1 MRSIVFLYICFLPIF
16 LIAQNKTP
24 KDFGFRHI
32 VFGYKGDKVD
42 ILIKSKKGEEGI
54 PKPLFFF
61 IQGSLPHP
69 LIITDNGGNYGV
81 FPFDTD
87 SIEQRYHLVIVG
99 KPFTPVIVDKSKLK
113 NFQFVDGNTNRFVK
127 EYIKRNYLGYYVD
140 RDIKVLEFLLKKKWV
155 MKNKLVVSTHSEG
168 STIGAKLCVLYP
180 KVTHLIY
187 SGGNPFG
194 RYINII
200 LQNRFEELSDTSVNS
215 ETAYSQWKNIVK
227 EPQQIDNNDGDT
239 YKGTFGFSIPPINY
253 LRKLKIPVLVS
264 YGTMDYCSPFND
276 YMRLEFIQ
284 KGKRNFTFKPYI
296 GLEHNYFPKDKLGVL
311 NQNEFN
317 WNKVSSDWLKW
328 LDK

>member
-1 MRSIVFLYICFLPIF
+1 MRGIVFLYVFFIPI
-16 LIAQNKTP
+16 LLVSQSRTP

-32 VFGYKGDKVD
+32 VFNYKGDDVD
-42 ILIKSKKGEEGI
+42 ILVKSKKGEIDI

-69 LIITDNGGNYGV
+69 LIITENGGNYGV

-87 SIEQRYHLVIVG
+87 SIEQKYHLVIVG
-99 KPFTPVIVDKSKLK
+99 KPFTPVIVDKNKLK
-113 NFQFVDGNTNRFVK
+113 NFQFIDSTTNRFSK
-127 EYIKRNYLGYYVD
+127 EYIKRNHLDYYVD
-140 RDIKVLEFLLKKKWV
+140 RDIKVLEFLLKRKWV
-155 MKNKLVVSTHSEG
+155 KKNKLVVSTHSEG
-168 STIGAKLCVLYP
+168 STIGSKLCVLYP

-200 LQNRFEELSDTSVNS
+200 RQNRFEELSDSTVNT
-215 ETAYSQWKNIVK
+215 EDAYNQWKNIVR
-227 EPQQIDNNDGDT
+227 EPQQIDNSDGDT

-284 KGKRNFTFKPYI
+284 KGKSNFTFKPYI
-296 GLEHNYFPKDKLGVL
+296 GLEHNYFPKDKMGVV
-311 NQNEFN
+311 NHNEFN